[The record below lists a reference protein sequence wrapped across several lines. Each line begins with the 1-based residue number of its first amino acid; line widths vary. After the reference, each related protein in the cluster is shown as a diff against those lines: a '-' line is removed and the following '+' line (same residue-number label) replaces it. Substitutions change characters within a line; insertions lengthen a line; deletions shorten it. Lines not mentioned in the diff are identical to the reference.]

1 MPTYYNKNQQL
12 QLLKYYESDFMTPYL
27 WDTCNQVVTKYKP
40 TETLTDI
47 ANNMYRI
54 SRYGL
59 IHTDKEGI
67 DGYFD
72 RHNKVIA
79 ISDTISEQTAD
90 VSMLHE
96 LCHYFQFQ
104 EGLYSYDSW
113 DSILYA
119 EEQADV
125 FAMAC
130 AFRIERYREKP
141 LLPINDWT
149 AFSYFTKESQE
160 FLADWYG
167 VF

>member
-1 MPTYYNKNQQL
+1 M
-12 QLLKYYESDFMTPYL
+12 SHYL
-27 WDTCNQVVTKYKP
+27 WDACNQVVAKYKP
-40 TETLTDI
+40 TETVTDI
-47 ANNMYRI
+47 ADHIYRI
-54 SRYGL
+54 THYGL
-59 IHTDKEGI
+59 IYTDKEGI

-72 RHNKVIA
+72 CKNRNIA
-79 ISDTISEQTAD
+79 ISEGIVDATAD

-113 DSILYA
+113 DSILFA

-130 AFRIERYREKP
+130 AFRIERYREKL
-141 LLPINDWT
+141 LLPVNDWT

-160 FLADWYG
+160 FLARWYG
-167 VF
+167 IS